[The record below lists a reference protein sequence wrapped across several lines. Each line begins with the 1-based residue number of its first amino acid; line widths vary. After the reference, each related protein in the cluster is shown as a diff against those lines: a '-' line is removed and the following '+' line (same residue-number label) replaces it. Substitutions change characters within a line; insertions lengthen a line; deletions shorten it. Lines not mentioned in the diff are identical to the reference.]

1 MTTRL
6 SFLDFNSFVKSTIS
20 GVGGWDE
27 VPDWLAPYWEQGR
40 PPSADL
46 AALHADLDAK
56 ATRAEEFIARFVA
69 WKLKR

>member
-1 MTTRL
+1 MSVRI
-6 SFLDFNSFVKSTIS
+6 SFQDFSDFIRFA
-20 GVGGWDE
+20 VGHAMSWE
-27 VPDWLAPYWEQGR
+27 EIPDWMNPYWQRGR
-40 PPSADL
+40 QPDDDL